1 MLADEL
7 PDLGDARV
15 LLYLEHG
22 AGDLVLLL
30 ELGEALVSVLVHASE
45 LPHAEGG
52 QAAVGAGL
60 PHADLAVEGAPLALH
75 VDVH

>member
-7 PDLGDARV
+7 ADLGDARV
-15 LLYLEHG
+15 LAHLEHS

-30 ELGEALVSVLVHASE
+30 ELGEALVGVFVHAAE

-52 QAAVGAGL
+52 QATVAVSL
-60 PHADLAVEGAPLALH
+60 TDTDLAVERVAFAF
-75 VDVH
+75 